1 MRDPAAVIFDFDGVI
16 ADSEMLANLVLAE
29 ELTRLGLPTTLEE
42 CYARYVGTRW
52 GEMIAL
58 IEAALGRAVPPEWG
72 GHLSDTMMA
81 RFRRDLA
88 EVQGAGAFI
97 RSLGQRPRGIASSSS
112 PARLALC
119 LGVLGLADAFGA
131 NVFSAER
138 VERGKP
144 APDIYLLAA
153 ERIGVAPQ
161 ACLVIEDS
169 PSGVRAA
176 KAAGMEV
183 VALLAGAHIRPGHD
197 KRLREAGADHLAES
211 WEAVARL
218 LNGAAAP

>member
-1 MRDPAAVIFDFDGVI
+1 MHRHAAIIFDFDGVI

-29 ELTRLGLPTTLEE
+29 ELTRLGLPTTLDES
-42 CYARYVGTRW
+42 YDRYVGTRW

-58 IEAALGRAVPPEWG
+58 IEAALGRPVPSDWG
-72 GHLSDTMMA
+72 EHLSDTMMA
-81 RFRRDLA
+81 RFRCDLA
-88 EVQGAGAFI
+88 EVPGAGAFI
-97 RSLGQRPRGIASSSS
+97 GSLGEQPRGIASSSS

-119 LGVLGLADAFGA
+119 LEMLGLADAFGSH
-131 NVFSAER
+131 VYSAEL
-138 VERGKP
+138 VSNGKP

-153 ERIGVAPQ
+153 ERLGVVPS

-183 VALLAGAHIRPGHD
+183 VGLLAGAHIRPGHEA
-197 KRLREAGADHLAES
+197 RLIAAGADHVAPDWAE
-211 WEAVARL
+211 VARL
-218 LNGAAAP
+218 ALA